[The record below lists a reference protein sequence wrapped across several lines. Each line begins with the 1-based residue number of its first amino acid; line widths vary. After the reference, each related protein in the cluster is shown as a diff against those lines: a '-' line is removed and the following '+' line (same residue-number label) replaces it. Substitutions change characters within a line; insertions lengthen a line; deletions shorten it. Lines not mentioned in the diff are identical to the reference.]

1 MYGLKTTPAV
11 PECKEE
17 SDRVLY
23 PGLYAHEVSQ
33 HRTKNGIPYHKEVLF
48 WYSEFAKQMKNHP
61 YVEKEGTEEHVNYLI
76 TLTESEFPSYEVK
89 PEENIKW
96 GKLLSGV
103 LGQSS
108 MSHGTLK
115 DQSVGKWR
123 LDKKCSGTK
132 MVLLDGSMGRHLC
145 LNGLPHE
152 EGTLF
157 RQIWSAAALAESK
170 YHDLIIKA
178 HMDYIES
185 GSQIITT
192 NSYATQPKYYAE
204 AYGESIY
211 GELMLTH
218 AKVSLLYDVTI
229 IEKKFALKYTH

>member
-1 MYGLKTTPAV
+1 MHGLKTTPAV
-11 PECKEE
+11 PECHEE

-33 HRTKNGIPYHKEVLF
+33 DRTKNGIPYHKEVLF
-48 WYSEFAKQMKNHP
+48 WYTQFAETMKKHP
-61 YVEKEGTEEHVNYLI
+61 YVIREGTAEHAEYLI
-76 TLTESEFPSYEVK
+76 NLIKSEFPSYDVQPTEK
-89 PEENIKW
+89 IKW
-96 GKLLSGV
+96 GALLSGV

-115 DQSVGKWR
+115 DQSTGQWR
-123 LDKKCSGTK
+123 KTNKDKEKYCENQ
-132 MVLLDGSMGRHLC
+132 MILLDGSMGRHLC

-157 RQIWSAAALAESK
+157 RKIWSAAALADSK

-192 NSYATQPKYYAE
+192 NSYATQPKYYAD
-204 AYGESIY
+204 AFGEEDY
-211 GELMLTH
+211 EELMLKH
-218 AKVSLLYDVTI
+218 AKVN
-229 IEKKFALKYTH
+229 